1 VLPLCINS
9 AFFANDREINWN
21 SNQTYRFS
29 DPQGGKAA
37 HIKNHMNK
45 YLNSENDIENPEQMK
60 AAIKSFEGIPGVKV
74 TVCGVKGMAG
84 EWDGVSLSHQQHRV
98 LQRVHD
104 GVDGIQ

>member
-1 VLPLCINS
+1 
-9 AFFANDREINWN
+9 
-21 SNQTYRFS
+21 
-29 DPQGGKAA
+29 
-37 HIKNHMNK
+37 MNK